1 MALTLSISAGY
12 GSTNVAAG
20 MQVTYVASVTN
31 SGATAVTLNGLWVS
45 RDSMSGNAGV
55 GQPTWQTPGV
65 SVGAGYPTL
74 AAGSTYNYPFS
85 VVFSA
90 PNMAGGSPNSAPGGA
105 APPHN
110 AAYPIDSGFSFTINS
125 LSSDSTTASATY
137 FVPVLSTVAPFPIP
151 QGGALQMNSGFNLV
165 NFLTSFA

>member
-12 GSTNVAAG
+12 GATNVAAG
-20 MQVTYVASVTN
+20 MQVTFVASVTN

-45 RDSMSGNAGV
+45 RENGTNV
-55 GQPTWQTPGV
+55 RTGQPTWQTPGV

-85 VVFSA
+85 VVFQT
-90 PNMAGGSPNSAPGGA
+90 PNMAGSSPNNAPGGS
-105 APPHN
+105 APSNN
-110 AAYPIDSGFSFTINS
+110 AAYPLDSGFSISLNS
-125 LSSDSTTASATY
+125 LSSDSTTASAAF

-151 QGGALQMNSGFNLV
+151 QGGALQFNSGFNAV
-165 NFLTSFA
+165 NFFTTFA